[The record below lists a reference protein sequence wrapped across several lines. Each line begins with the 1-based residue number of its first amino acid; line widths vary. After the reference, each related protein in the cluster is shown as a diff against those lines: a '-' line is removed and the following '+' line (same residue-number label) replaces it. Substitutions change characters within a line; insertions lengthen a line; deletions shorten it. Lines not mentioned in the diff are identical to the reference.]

1 VVRVGIVTSGLE
13 ATVVNVP
20 GPDPT
25 QAVAA
30 LPSADGLS
38 LFVAL
43 LLGLTASVPLIAG
56 LLRRRLPVRPDS
68 TRALEPVSFGS
79 SQRAHRSPRHAVLLH
94 RGLMG
99 AVFMALVALFLVPA
113 AAALGTLGARVIPAA
128 IAFALPM
135 LLVTLHARR
144 RSTRG

>member
-1 VVRVGIVTSGLE
+1 MNLPGPESTQ
-13 ATVVNVP
+13 TVV
-20 GPDPT
+20 
-25 QAVAA
+25 A
-30 LPSADGLS
+30 LPSADGLA
-38 LFVAL
+38 LFVLL
-43 LLGLTASVPLIAG
+43 LLGLVASVPLLAG
-56 LLRRRLPVRPDS
+56 VVRRRLPVRPDS
-68 TRALEPVSFGS
+68 TRPLEPVSFGS
-79 SQRAHRSPRHAVLLH
+79 SQKAHRSPRHAVLLH

-113 AAALGTLGARVIPAA
+113 AAALTALGVRVIPAA